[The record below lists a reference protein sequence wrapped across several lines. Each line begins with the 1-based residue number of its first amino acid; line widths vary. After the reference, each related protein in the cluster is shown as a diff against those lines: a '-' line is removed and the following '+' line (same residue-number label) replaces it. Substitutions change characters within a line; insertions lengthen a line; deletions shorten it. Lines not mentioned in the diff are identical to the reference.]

1 MEANAL
7 RNNFIML
14 VALVGL
20 LGLLFPADVIA
31 DGSKLSVGDIIDVTV
46 DGEKDFSKTYQIN
59 DSGCVIMPMV
69 DAVKVVGLNTSEA
82 SAIITKSLTKVL
94 INPQVTVAFVDRA
107 KMQVFV
113 VGQVTKRGLIEV
125 GVGDRVLQALAQA
138 GYDDTADLSHV
149 EIRRGDEII
158 PLDLAK
164 YLSGEDLDMN
174 KPLQSGDTVSVP
186 RVDMVGTVMALG
198 QVAKAGP
205 IPLKRQM
212 TFREAMGLIGG
223 VTVEADTEKITVKRE
238 GISDPIKIEYD
249 KAMAGEPTAD
259 IALLPGDTIY
269 VPEIEVSYFTIWGGV
284 NKPGSYPMKKK
295 LTLTEAVGLAG
306 GAVTNVGDLRQVTV
320 MHASGPEGKVGET
333 INVDLTKVIS
343 GNADEPLVKRG
354 DVIYVTEHKQ
364 KPNLWNAIQTLSPLW
379 WIFK

>member
-1 MEANAL
+1 MKNS
-7 RNNFIML
+7 FIL
-14 VALVGL
+14 LTVLIGVIGL
-20 LGLLFPADVIA
+20 ILPAEIIA
-31 DGSKLSVGDIIDVTV
+31 DGSKLSVGDIIDVSV
-46 DGEKDFSKTYQIN
+46 DGEKEFSKPYQIN
-59 DSGCVIMPMV
+59 NAGCVIMPMV
-69 DAVKVVGLNTSEA
+69 DPVKVEGLNTTEA
-82 SAIITKSLTKVL
+82 SACITKSLKSVL
-94 INPQVTVAFVDRA
+94 VNPQVTVAFIDRA

-113 VGQVTKRGLIEV
+113 VGQVVKRGLVEV

-164 YLSGEDLDMN
+164 YLSGEDLGVN
-174 KPLQSGDTVSVP
+174 RALLSGDTICVP

-198 QVAKAGP
+198 QVAKAGA

-223 VTVEADTEKITVKRE
+223 VNVEADTEKITVKRE
-238 GISDPIKIEYD
+238 GISDPIKIDYD

-269 VPEIEVSYFTIWGGV
+269 VPEIEISYFTIWGGV
-284 NKPGSYPMKKK
+284 NRPGSYPMKKH
-295 LTLTEAVGLAG
+295 LTVSEAIGVAG
-306 GAVTNVGDLRQVTV
+306 GAITNVGDLRQITI
-320 MHASGPEGKVGET
+320 MHASGPEGKVGDT
-333 INVDLTKVIS
+333 VNVDLTKVIS
-343 GNADEPLVKRG
+343 GAADEPLVKRG

-364 KPNLWNAIQTLSPLW
+364 KPNLWNALQTLSPLW